1 MVLGYEFWL
10 QFYFW
15 LGLGILWFLTLAFTY
30 YLYTLVRGHEK
41 VLSKLYVALVWVA
54 FLIAVSIVIMLTFG
68 GR

>member
-30 YLYTLVRGHEK
+30 YLYMLVRGHEK
-41 VLSKLYVALVWVA
+41 VLNKLYVALVWVA
-54 FLIAVSIVIMLTFG
+54 FLIVVSIVTMLTFG